1 MGEMLRHLPEIV
13 TVAVALH
20 GLALA
25 IVNLTPT
32 PKDDEALD
40 SASRVVVKLYRAIE
54 ILAGII
60 SPLAKR

>member
-1 MGEMLRHLPEIV
+1 MDFMLQHLSDIV
-13 TVAVALH
+13 TVAVAAH

-32 PKDDEALD
+32 PKDDEALGTL
-40 SASRVVVKLYRAIE
+40 SRVGVKAYRAIE

-60 SPLAKR
+60 GPLAKR